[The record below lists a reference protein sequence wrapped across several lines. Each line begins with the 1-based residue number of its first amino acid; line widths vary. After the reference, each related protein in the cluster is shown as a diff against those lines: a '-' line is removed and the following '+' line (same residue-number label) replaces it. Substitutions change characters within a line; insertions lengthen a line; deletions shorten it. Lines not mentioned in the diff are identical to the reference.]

1 MDDEPDFQ
9 RQTEPR
15 SALVPPGRR
24 PPTAVG
30 AATPE
35 PLEPQRSH
43 VLWHPSP
50 VVRFLA
56 EATYEYID
64 MWVEGLGRLLRRG
77 RPARPQRLAR
87 S

>member
-1 MDDEPDFQ
+1 MNDEHDLH

-35 PLEPQRSH
+35 PPEFRRPH
-43 VLWHPSP
+43 ILWHPSP

-56 EATYEYID
+56 KATNEYID
-64 MWVEGLGRLLRRG
+64 MWVEGLGRLLRSG
-77 RPARPQRLAR
+77 RSKRAHHVRP
-87 S
+87 